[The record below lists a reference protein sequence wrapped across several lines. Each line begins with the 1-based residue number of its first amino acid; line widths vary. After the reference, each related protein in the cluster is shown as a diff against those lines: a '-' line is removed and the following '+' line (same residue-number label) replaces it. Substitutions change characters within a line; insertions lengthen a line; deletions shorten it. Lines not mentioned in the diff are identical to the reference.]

1 MVVVT
6 VVIEVIEVIAAAT
19 ATAMEAVDLAEG
31 KFGYLILISSLIF
44 ESQGCATAGTRVP
57 PQYTLVGW
65 KTCFLRLNQQYSLL
79 SIGGSQMLT
88 LLCIAVADSAVDTE
102 DSEVVVVVATAA
114 AAAAVVT
121 EWATSVLVCKDK
133 NGVRLSLVFSPIF

>member
-1 MVVVT
+1 
-6 VVIEVIEVIAAAT
+6 
-19 ATAMEAVDLAEG
+19 
-31 KFGYLILISSLIF
+31 
-44 ESQGCATAGTRVP
+44 
-57 PQYTLVGW
+57 
-65 KTCFLRLNQQYSLL
+65 
-79 SIGGSQMLT
+79 MLT

-133 NGVRLSLVFSPIF
+133 NGVRLSMVFSPIFDFFPPCFLHNISLTWSYQIFPLFPSSKRTSTRRLLMSPLATLPKSRRSVANIR